1 MKVVNINGCFG
12 DLIQD
17 EKSDIQTLKIIDSE
31 MSMIIAELKPEKILS
46 AHYHTSGSEIY
57 QVLEGEGAMET
68 GALAGGE
75 ICWEDHCQLKAG
87 DVFEILPKVVHRL
100 SNTSKNPL
108 RLIFLTPPSHLS
120 DDRIFIE
127 RA

>member
-12 DLIQD
+12 DLVQD

-31 MSMIIAELKPEKILS
+31 MSLMIAELKPEKKLS

-68 GALAGGE
+68 GAFIEGAV
-75 ICWEDHCQLKAG
+75 CWEDRCQLKAG
-87 DVFEILPKVVHRL
+87 DVFEILPNIVHRL
-100 SNTSKNPL
+100 ANTSKNSL
-108 RLIFLTPPSHLS
+108 RLIFLTPPSHLF
-120 DDRIFIE
+120 DDRFFIE
-127 RA
+127 RD